1 MQPQAPSLDVTQDD
15 EPFWT
20 LATEVFCSLDVTSG
34 RIQKL
39 RGGWANLVG
48 LSDDEIQALTLY
60 SFVHPEDVEAT
71 RMALETLRE
80 VQEKGRFTCRL
91 RTHGGTYRHFEWT
104 AMAGRALGQ
113 IHAAGRDVTDLI
125 AAKNALQIQ
134 EGRLH
139 QVAKGAPIVISVYDP
154 DGIILVHVGAGLE
167 KLGLKQNQLQGMSVY
182 EAFRGADDALAHIR
196 GALDGQQ
203 TTNTQSLGTTIWD
216 NWFSPTR
223 NAAGE
228 ITGAMSISTDVTDR
242 ELSRQAL
249 EERLRVIEEQGRAI
263 RVMSAPI
270 IEVWQGILVVPVVGQ
285 LDEASA
291 ADMMERLLST
301 VVARG
306 ATFAILELTAVDQID
321 PSTAEHLLRMVNALG
336 LLGTQGLLSGIR
348 PSVARAL
355 IELGIDLGKV
365 RSVASL
371 HAALRAC
378 MGSTRER
385 AGQSGRDI
393 GARKVFQRER

>member
-1 MQPQAPSLDVTQDD
+1 MESNTSSVDASFDV
-15 EPFWT
+15 EAFGM
-20 LATEVFCSLDVTSG
+20 LATEMYCSMDVTNG
-34 RIQKL
+34 HIQKAW
-39 RGGWANLVG
+39 GGWAKLIG
-48 LSDDEIQALTLY
+48 LSDVEIQSLPIY
-60 SFVHPEDVEAT
+60 SFIHPDDVDAM
-71 RMALETLRE
+71 RMALETITEARE
-80 VQEKGRFTCRL
+80 TGRFACRL
-91 RTHGGTYRHFEWT
+91 RTQDGTYLDIEWT
-104 AMAGRALGQ
+104 AKAGKLPGQ
-113 IHAAGRDVTDLI
+113 VHAAGRDVTDLI
-125 AAKNALQIQ
+125 AAKNAAQIQ
-134 EGRLH
+134 EDRIA
-139 QVAKGAPIVISVYDP
+139 QVAKGAPIVISVYNRE
-154 DGIILVHVGAGLE
+154 GTFLAHVGAGLE
-167 KLGLKQNQLQGMSVY
+167 KLGLKQNQLLGMSVFD
-182 EAFRGADDALAHIR
+182 AFRGADDALAYIR
-196 GALDGQQ
+196 GALDGQEAA
-203 TTNTQSLGTTIWD
+203 NTQDLGTTIWD

-223 NAAGE
+223 NAEGE

-242 ELSRQAL
+242 ERSRQAL

-306 ATFAILELTAVDQID
+306 ATFAILDLTAVDHVE
-321 PSTAEHLLRMVNALG
+321 PSTAEHLLRMVHALG

-385 AGQSGRDI
+385 VGQKAPDVGR
-393 GARKVFQRER
+393 R